1 MGMSTL
7 YGKSHKVVDSICL
20 GFDEEL
26 ESFLN
31 NGRVDMVRIENV
43 KIFYRHIKAWH
54 TCRDV
59 KLFYVPTTPPM

>member
-31 NGRVDMVRIENV
+31 NGRVDMVRIEKV
-43 KIFYRHIKAWH
+43 KIFYRHLQAWH